1 MKRMML
7 LAVLTLALPLA
18 AFANNT
24 IDFGNL
30 SGTLTGTSSGMSL
43 TANLTSVYGLPGFGT
58 VQGTD
63 LGTISFTTGSLI
75 AGGSMTM
82 GGSFNP
88 GALGSF
94 VITSN
99 GGGGLPSG
107 VLFTGSFTGPV
118 SWQISTLS
126 NGNHQYTLSGTVSG
140 TLYNG
145 TKVTGL
151 SYEVT
156 VSTTGKGFFNGKIG
170 VGSGDLNVVSSVPEP
185 GTLGLLG
192 TGLIG
197 LAGVLHRKLKS

>member
-1 MKRMML
+1 MKRMVLMAL
-7 LAVLTLALPLA
+7 LALALPLA
-18 AFANNT
+18 AFANNS

-30 SGTLTGTSSGMSL
+30 GGTLTGTTSGLNL

-58 VQGTD
+58 VQGTN
-63 LGTISFTTGSLI
+63 LGTISFSTGSLI

-88 GALGSF
+88 GAPGSF
-94 VITSN
+94 TITSN
-99 GGGGLPSG
+99 GSGGLPTG

-118 SWQISTLS
+118 SWQISTLN
-126 NGNHQYTLSGTVSG
+126 NGNHQYTLTGSVSG

-145 TKVTGL
+145 TKVVGL

-156 VSTTGKGFFNGKIG
+156 VTTGKGYFNGKVG
-170 VGSGDLNVVSSVPEP
+170 VGSGDLNVAPVPEP

-197 LAGVLHRKLKS
+197 LAGVLHRKLRA

>member
-151 SYEVT
+151 
-156 VSTTGKGFFNGKIG
+156 FNGKIG

>member
-24 IDFGNL
+24 IDFGNF

-43 TANLTSVYGLPGFGT
+43 TANLTSVYGLPSFGT

-82 GGSFNP
+82 G
-88 GALGSF
+88 GSF